1 MKNNKFFRA
10 VTVSAVIALLII
22 TYVPLF
28 GVMSFAACA
37 HGSTSFI
44 GECNGDGSHIYI
56 ERCSSCEEVVGMGSQ
71 EGCFDDDHDQSC
83 DVCGGSV
90 PCDHSSTSPS
100 YSPYFYSQHWIDV
113 VCDYCSESVGG
124 GYAEGCVNYD
134 GDSVCDYC
142 GQTLEE
148 LCEHVS
154 TEDVYEPLGNRTHLH
169 KVICTA
175 CEESVSSDSSSWN
188 CYDYNSDNKCDL
200 CEGSMTVDV
209 VNCQHPVKRP
219 VASSLGDEKH
229 YVGNVCM
236 TCGQTVSSVGTFPC
250 VDNDGDGKCDDCGAA
265 KTCKH
270 SWKDGK
276 CTLCNK
282 VCPHE
287 YSFCYPSKK
296 YKDAALI
303 ELPEKVHEEYI
314 KCGVCGYDK
323 VSTVREMHVWEDGKC
338 SDCGYVCEHE
348 YFENK
353 CIICKS
359 VKTEISYDVN
369 YGTWGD
375 SLIFSKD
382 AKYEKTDLGYRF
394 IRLHEYMDGVNLLDL
409 HELYYEVGNSN
420 ITIQSIGCNTLIV
433 NDKLGLANKGYACYV
448 TYYLNP
454 MRERFEH
461 GQEYTLSFSV
471 DSPWLH
477 SFVYLHEING
487 AGTAKS
493 YYPKQISGRYYLT
506 FTYSDSF
513 TYRLIFHM
521 NGSATEGYGSS
532 FSATFSGLQLQK
544 GKEMTTYIPFGALY
558 IPEYDDV
565 YDKAYKDAV
574 AALDGKE
581 GTGGIVK
588 GLIDSVWGITQ
599 DCFERLDKATT
610 INGISV
616 GGIVSTAVVF
626 VIVFIVLKLVNK

>member
-22 TYVPLF
+22 TYIPLF
-28 GVMSFAACA
+28 SVTSFAVCA
-37 HGSTSFI
+37 HGSTSFV
-44 GECNGDGSHIYI
+44 GECNGDGSHTYI

-83 DVCGGSV
+83 DVCGGIV
-90 PCDHSSTSPS
+90 PCDHSSTYLS
-100 YSPYFYSQHWIDV
+100 YSPEPYGQHWVDE
-113 VCDYCSESVGG
+113 VCNYCSESVGN
-124 GYAEGCVNYD
+124 GYTEGCVNYD
-134 GDSVCDYC
+134 GDSVCDHC

-154 TEDVYEPLGNRTHLH
+154 TEDVYESLGNRTHLH

-175 CEESVSSDSSSWN
+175 CEEVVSSDSSSWN

-200 CEGSMTVDV
+200 CKGSMTVDV

-303 ELPEKVHEEYI
+303 ELSEKVHEEYI

-323 VSTVREMHVWEDGKC
+323 VSTVRELHVWEDGKC

-353 CIICKS
+353 CIICKL
-359 VKTEISYDVN
+359 VKIEISYDVN

-375 SLIFSKD
+375 LFFSKD
-382 AKYEKTDLGYRF
+382 AKYEKTSDGYYFVRCN
-394 IRLHEYMDGVNLLDL
+394 EYIGGVNLLNL
-409 HELYYEVGNSN
+409 HEGVFEKKSDMVSMG
-420 ITIQSIGCNTLIV
+420 SIGQNLCTIYDNVGAPNNRLQYFSFSLSSV
-433 NDKLGLANKGYACYV
+433 Y
-448 TYYLNP
+448 
-454 MRERFEH
+454 ERMEN
-461 GQEYTLSFSV
+461 GAEYTLSYEKTSPCSSSSIYMWIV
-471 DSPWLH
+471 D
-477 SFVYLHEING
+477 ENG
-487 AGTAKS
+487 NGKS
-493 YYPKQISGRYYLT
+493 YYPKSASGKFFMT
-506 FTYSDSF
+506 FTYNEKYS
-513 TYRLIFHM
+513 YNLIFHT
-521 NGSATEGYGSS
+521 NTSSSSGLGSS
-532 FSATFSGLQLQK
+532 FKVTFSNIQIEK
-544 GKEMTTYIPFGALY
+544 GTEATTFVPFGALY

-565 YDKAYKDAV
+565 FDKAYKDAV

-581 GTGGIVK
+581 GAGGIVK

-616 GGIVSTAVVF
+616 GGIVSTVVVF
-626 VIVFIVLKLVNK
+626 VIVFFVLKLVNK